1 MEDKDIAAQR
11 FVKWK
16 TRLQENGCRVTAP
29 RRAVLQVVAE
39 SDKAL
44 SPTDI
49 YDLGRE
55 AYKKLGLVTVYRTL
69 EMLEDLDLV
78 MRVHRPDNCH
88 AFVAGIEGHQHLL
101 LCEKCGRVEY
111 FSGDNID
118 TLINRVEQESGYQIK
133 SHWLQF
139 FGLCNQCKKPGN
151 D

>member
-1 MEDKDIAAQR
+1 MEKNDITNQR
-11 FVKWK
+11 FTKWK
-16 TRLQENGCRVTAP
+16 KQLQENGCRVTAP

-39 SDKAL
+39 TEKVL

-55 AYKKLGLVTVYRTL
+55 KYKKLGLVTVYRTL

-101 LCEKCGRVEY
+101 LCEKCGRVQY

-118 TLINRVEQESGYQIK
+118 ALVNRVEQDSGYQIK
-133 SHWLQF
+133 SHWLQL
-139 FGLCNQCKKPGN
+139 FGLCSHCKKMG